1 MAMGTKKC
9 ARVICGLLAL
19 LLITASAG
27 CRSDGATAE
36 RAHRPTSSTSVVHND
51 PPGAPEGL
59 GMACGSV
66 KDCPSFLSCVDKA
79 CAMPASLRDS
89 PGETTPRL
97 EVVTGEDA
105 GVASFYLE
113 LAISPDEHAKGLMF
127 RRELPD
133 DWGMLFIYP
142 ADGVRS
148 FWMHNTYIP
157 LDMLF
162 IDASGEIVH
171 IIAEAEPL
179 TRTPRTSPR
188 LARYV
193 LELRGGRA
201 AEAGVE
207 VGQRVRLTHVD
218 ARHDVKP

>member
-1 MAMGTKKC
+1 MGMLTTC
-9 ARVICGLLAL
+9 LSRVMPGLLAIL
-19 LLITASAG
+19 LLAG
-27 CRSDGATAE
+27 GLGCKSDGATAE
-36 RAHRPTSSTSVVHND
+36 GAHRPTSQASVLHEDV
-51 PPGAPEGL
+51 PGAPKGL
-59 GMACGSV
+59 GIACGSV

-79 CAMPASLRDS
+79 CAMPPSLSDA
-89 PGETTPRL
+89 PGDETPRL
-97 EVVTGEDA
+97 EVVTPKSGGGA
-105 GVASFYLE
+105 TFNLE
-113 LAISPDEHAKGLMF
+113 LAISPDEHEKGLMF

-148 FWMHNTYIP
+148 FWMQNTYIP

-171 IIAEAEPL
+171 IIAKAEPL

-201 AEAGVE
+201 AEAGIE
-207 VGQRVRLTHVD
+207 VGQKIRLTHVD
-218 ARHDVKP
+218 AKYDVKP